1 MLLIFTDLRLGFN
14 QRLPQTR
21 RSIQLWNPNGY
32 RPLLTHAW
40 VAMDLQ
46 FSIIQTFCCKLCN
59 AVWDHSVAIPFLQLN
74 DNRNCDS
81 ISLQGALT
89 KAIYAANVCKPMN
102 NCGLVVVSSFNICT
116 DLSSSNNSR
125 SKWQYNK
132 PAARLTLDCEI
143 VMSVLCFNTCFSHP
157 FIFSVSCI
165 TGICV

>member
-1 MLLIFTDLRLGFN
+1 
-14 QRLPQTR
+14 
-21 RSIQLWNPNGY
+21 
-32 RPLLTHAW
+32 
-40 VAMDLQ
+40 MDLQ

-59 AVWDHSVAIPFLQLN
+59 AVWDHSVAIPFLQLD
-74 DNRNCDS
+74 DNRNCDR

-102 NCGLVVVSSFNICT
+102 NCGLVVVSSFNIHCVTNAVICT
-116 DLSSSNNSR
+116 DLSSSKNSR
-125 SKWQYNK
+125 STSIKVLLNNNTVNQLHV
-132 PAARLTLDCEI
+132 LTLDCEI

>member
-1 MLLIFTDLRLGFN
+1 M
-14 QRLPQTR
+14 
-21 RSIQLWNPNGY
+21 
-32 RPLLTHAW
+32 LTHAW

-74 DNRNCDS
+74 DNRNCDR
-81 ISLQGALT
+81 ISLQDALT

-102 NCGLVVVSSFNICT
+102 NCGLVVVSSFNIHCVTNAVICT

-125 SKWQYNK
+125 STSIKVLLNNNTVNQLHV
-132 PAARLTLDCEI
+132 LTLDCEI

-165 TGICV
+165 MGICV